1 MGLHIHSHIKNE
13 DYNLYFC
20 TVKINITLFLILIF
34 GISSYAQE
42 ESDKMFR
49 LNEDDIS
56 LENDNNRTKVVS
68 ASRTGKYLED
78 LPVTV
83 YVVSRDEILKNGY
96 TTLADVLKDVPGI
109 KVSQPGSGIEGET
122 FVIRGLYGNYY
133 TKILVDD
140 VPVQPS
146 VVSGMPIAG
155 QLPIRQAERIEI
167 ILGPASSVYGADAMA
182 GVVNIITKSSER
194 PTWAQADLS
203 LGDWGYY
210 GLNMMIGGKV
220 GKNKNVLQYSFFG
233 NSLKV
238 EDMHIKSDIENVYNP
253 ALYDSNYLNQPYYK
267 GDSTS
272 PAFGKLPQTSW
283 LAGFSLKYRGFTFQ
297 YMKMLRRTHSSI
309 GQKTSLYA
317 YYDPLNYWGE
327 TNERYMLGHQKSF
340 GKFTNKA
347 NLSFLH
353 YRLDENSSFRMVF
366 EAGDMGKL
374 YKYAAS
380 DDLLFEDI
388 LSFQIKPTMELTG
401 GASIQYSGNLPK
413 TNDLSDPF
421 FPNDYEYF
429 SENIKVSDPLLGNF
443 GYNPVTF
450 TNGGVFAQL
459 HHEIHKFSYILGV
472 RYDNQSLFGTSVNP
486 RIALMYKPKRRLSFR
501 GSFGTAFRAPSLHY
515 AYSSLAYPEE
525 DGINYRTVP
534 NPDLKPEQLIAS
546 ELGFRYNNSKRFS
559 TDISVYYH
567 ILKKQF
573 TQSLFAID
581 KELYPEAV
589 NDFALAYINDEDSE
603 AKLLGVQANFR
614 YTDLIPSIH
623 LNSDLFVSYAKG
635 QEILPNNFGNLDG
648 YRQMPDWFVQ
658 LNFDLKPLDSWTI
671 IIQNLYSAKT
681 LKRFFPLTPKDME
694 LIGLPT
700 EVKAYYTLDLVVRY
714 NINRGFQAFLKMNN
728 VANAKYGGIDAY
740 GTNGDLFYNPQYGR
754 TFQVGFSF
762 RME

>member
-1 MGLHIHSHIKNE
+1 
-13 DYNLYFC
+13 
-20 TVKINITLFLILIF
+20 VKIFTVIFIILAFINV
-34 GISSYAQE
+34 SYTQE
-42 ESDKMFR
+42 ENKKMFR
-49 LNEDDIS
+49 LDEGDIS
-56 LENDNNRTKVVS
+56 HENSDSRTKVVS

-96 TTLADVLKDVPGI
+96 TTLADVMKDVPGI

-122 FVIRGLYGNYY
+122 FLMRGLYGNYY

-182 GVVNIITKSSER
+182 GVINIITKTSER

-238 EDMHIKSDIENVYNP
+238 EDMHIKNDIENVYNP
-253 ALYDSNYLNQPYYK
+253 ALYDSTYLSQPYYK
-267 GDSTS
+267 GDSVS
-272 PAFGKLPQTSW
+272 PIFGKLPQTSW

-297 YMKMLRRTHSSI
+297 YMKMLRKTHSSI

-327 TNERYMLGHQKSF
+327 TNERYLLGHDIVF
-340 GKFTNKA
+340 GKFKNKA
-347 NLSFLH
+347 NVSFLH
-353 YRLDENSSFRMVF
+353 YRLDENSSFRMIF
-366 EAGDMGKL
+366 ETGDRGKL

-388 LSFQIKPTMELTG
+388 LSFQIHPTMEITA
-401 GASIQYSGNLPK
+401 GASFQYSGNLPK
-413 TNDLSDPF
+413 TNDLSEPF
-421 FPNDYEYF
+421 HPKHYGLF
-429 SENIKVSDPLLGNF
+429 SESVSVGDPLLGDF
-443 GYNPVTF
+443 GFNPVNF

-459 HHEIHKFSYILGV
+459 HHEINKFSYIFGV
-472 RYDNQSLFGTSVNP
+472 RYDNHSLFGSSVNP
-486 RIALMYKPKRRLSFR
+486 RIAVMYKAKKRLSFR

-515 AYSSLAYPEE
+515 VYSSLAYPVG
-525 DGINYRTVP
+525 DKIYYRRVP
-534 NPDLKPEQLIAS
+534 NPDLKPERLIAT
-546 ELGFRYNNSKRFS
+546 EIGFRYRGSKQFS
-559 TDISVYYH
+559 TDVAVYYH

-573 TQSLFAID
+573 TPTLYFLD
-581 KELYPEAV
+581 TDLYPDAINEENLTMAYV
-589 NDFALAYINDEDSE
+589 NDETSE
-603 AKLLGVQANFR
+603 AGLIGIQANLKYR
-614 YTDLIPSIH
+614 DLIPSIH
-623 LNSDLFVSYAKG
+623 LSSDLYLSYARGK
-635 QEILPNNFGNLDG
+635 EILPNSIGNLDG
-648 YRQMPDWFVQ
+648 YRQMPNWFVQ
-658 LNFDLKPLDSWTI
+658 FNFDLKPLESWTI
-671 IIQNLYSAKT
+671 LVQNIYSAKT
-681 LKRFFPLTPKDME
+681 LKRFFPLSPDDMK
-694 LIGLPT
+694 LVGLPT
-700 EVKAYYTLDLVVRY
+700 EVGAYYTLDLVVRY
-714 NINRGFQAFLKMNN
+714 HINRNFQAFLKLNN
-728 VANAKYGGIDAY
+728 VTNAKYGGIDAY
-740 GTNGDLFYNPQYGR
+740 GTSTDLFYNPQYGR
-754 TFQVGFSF
+754 NFQVGFSF